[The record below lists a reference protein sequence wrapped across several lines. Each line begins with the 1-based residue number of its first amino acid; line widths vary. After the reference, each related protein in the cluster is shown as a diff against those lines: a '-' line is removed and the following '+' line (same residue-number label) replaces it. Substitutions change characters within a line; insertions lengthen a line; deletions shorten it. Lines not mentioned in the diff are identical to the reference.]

1 MAAPADDSKHWLEPP
16 AWWKKTKPLR
26 WVPILVGLAIV
37 LPGLWVAKEKIA
49 PGGHPERARFTEV
62 AADPVLF
69 LDGMSSYATVE
80 GVRGKLD
87 AAKVT
92 YVHTPVRPAASSK
105 YPPRDRDTIVAT
117 PYRHLGVEGQLTLEF
132 FNDRLYEATF
142 VPAALDDYIEKLRAA
157 DPRLKR
163 DRSGRAERIVGHL
176 RVATNVDFADTDV
189 GRSLATKPY
198 VIWQDLRLVQQ
209 LDDWDRRF
217 VALPG
222 KPAQ

>member
-16 AWWKKTKPLR
+16 EWWKKSKPLR

-49 PGGHPERARFTEV
+49 PGGHPERAKFTEV

-80 GVRGKLD
+80 SVRATLD
-87 AAKVT
+87 AAKFRYT
-92 YVHTPVRPAASSK
+92 HTPVRPAASSK
-105 YPPRDRDTIVAT
+105 YPPRDRYTLLVA
-117 PYRHLGVEGQLTLEF
+117 PYRHLGTEGQLTLEF

-142 VPAALDDYIEKLRAA
+142 VPMEVDEYVDRLHAA
-157 DPRLKR
+157 DKRLKQ
-163 DRSGRAERIVGHL
+163 DRNGRAERVVGNL
-176 RVATNVDFADTDV
+176 RVASNVGFADTDV
-189 GRSLATKPY
+189 GRSLRTKPY

-209 LDDWDRRF
+209 LDDWDKRF

-222 KPAQ
+222 KAAQ